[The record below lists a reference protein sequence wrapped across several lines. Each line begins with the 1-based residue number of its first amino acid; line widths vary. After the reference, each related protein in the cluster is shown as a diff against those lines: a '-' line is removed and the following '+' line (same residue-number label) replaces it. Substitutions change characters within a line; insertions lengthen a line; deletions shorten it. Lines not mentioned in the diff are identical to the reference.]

1 MRGVDTG
8 QLVEDC
14 QELSESL
21 AELLSALYCA
31 SGELDE
37 QSLSTCL
44 KLCISIVTRWV
55 AVNDQLFAAFHQ
67 LNIVNNAVNGINP
80 RKRG

>member
-1 MRGVDTG
+1 MRGVDTW

-21 AELLSALYCA
+21 AGLLSALYCA
-31 SGELDE
+31 RGALDE
-37 QSLSTCL
+37 QSLSTFL
-44 KLCISIVTRWV
+44 KLCISLETRWN
-55 AVNDQLFAAFHQ
+55 AVTDQLFVAIHQ
-67 LNIVNNAVNGINP
+67 LNIINNAINGINP